1 MRNTRSLAR
10 WGLLLALGG
19 TPGVA
24 RADGDPPSAPPAGA
38 PSSPPA
44 PPPPSPP
51 SPPAPPPPARA
62 PSPPPPAPPAPEAR
76 QPEQPEQP
84 AQPAQP
90 ARAAALAA
98 RLGRGR
104 VRVRTADRSIVGT
117 LAGAAEGA
125 LLVDDGGPA
134 PAQIPLVGVRGVEL
148 SQGVR
153 SRAAAGAGWGLVAGA
168 ALGVIA
174 TVAIGRGGDEDDY
187 FLEYTLVP
195 PLAAGTLIGLVIGVA
210 LTTERWEPVVRW

>member
-1 MRNTRSLAR
+1 
-10 WGLLLALGG
+10 
-19 TPGVA
+19 
-24 RADGDPPSAPPAGA
+24 
-38 PSSPPA
+38 
-44 PPPPSPP
+44 
-51 SPPAPPPPARA
+51 
-62 PSPPPPAPPAPEAR
+62 
-76 QPEQPEQP
+76 
-84 AQPAQP
+84 
-90 ARAAALAA
+90 
-98 RLGRGR
+98 
-104 VRVRTADRSIVGT
+104 
-117 LAGAAEGA
+117 
-125 LLVDDGGPA
+125 
-134 PAQIPLVGVRGVEL
+134 VRGVEL